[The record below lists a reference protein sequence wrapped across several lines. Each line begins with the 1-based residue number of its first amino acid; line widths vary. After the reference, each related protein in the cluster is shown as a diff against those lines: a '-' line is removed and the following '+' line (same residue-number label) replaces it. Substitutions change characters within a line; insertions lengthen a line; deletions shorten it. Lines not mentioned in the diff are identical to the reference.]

1 MKPSDDD
8 TIILLIGT
16 ALGAVWEQL
25 GGVHTHIHARACTYT
40 LAQLEI
46 HTVVVTLVNV

>member
-25 GGVHTHIHARACTYT
+25 GRVHTHT